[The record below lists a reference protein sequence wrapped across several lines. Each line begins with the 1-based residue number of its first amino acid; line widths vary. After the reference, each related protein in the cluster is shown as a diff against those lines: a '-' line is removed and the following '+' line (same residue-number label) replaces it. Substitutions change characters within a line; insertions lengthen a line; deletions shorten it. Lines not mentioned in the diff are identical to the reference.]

1 MFFKASAVALVLAS
15 FALAGCSSEVV
26 GTPGNPDP
34 TPTPSD
40 PAAGKTFA
48 SAAEAPAYDGA
59 AFAAMQVFDAEKN
72 VYLDETALVSALGEV
87 KLVFFGEQHETAPV
101 QELELWVLSRMTA
114 KYADVALAMEHFQ
127 RDEQPVIDD
136 YLAGAMS
143 EADFEKKGQVWNDYA
158 KYWKPLVDHMKDK
171 GRPVVGLNVPK
182 EALDTLYAAYP
193 KKPLEAFNALGDSFK
208 YAGSIAPRPIPAPDD
223 AFKAYF
229 AANFDPAAHS
239 GMGMNAKESLAYFTD
254 LAVIRDET
262 MGYFAAEEA
271 KKGGRVLTVAGDF
284 HAQTGLATPDRAVR
298 YLGQDAAAYRIV
310 STTTKAKLEE
320 SRGARVSERPLARYW
335 LVYDAK

>member
-1 MFFKASAVALVLAS
+1 MQRLSFSSLALAS
-15 FALAGCSSEVV
+15 VLSLVGCASEVV
-26 GTPGNPDP
+26 TTPGDP
-34 TPTPSD
+34 TSPTPAD
-40 PAAGKTFA
+40 AGKTFA
-48 SAAEAPAYDGA
+48 TAEAAPKYEGT
-59 AFAAMQVFDAEKN
+59 AFTAMQIFDAEKG
-72 VYLDETALVSALGEV
+72 VYLDETALVAQLGEV

-101 QELELWVLSRMTA
+101 QELELWALTRMTA
-114 KYADVALAMEHFQ
+114 KFSDVSLAMEHFQ
-127 RDEQPVIDD
+127 RDEQPILDD
-136 YLAGAMS
+136 YVAGNLTP
-143 EADFEKKGQVWNDYA
+143 EDFEKKSQPWPNYA
-158 KYWKPLVDHMKDK
+158 KYWKPLVDHMKEK

-229 AANFDPAAHS
+229 ADNFDPNAHS
-239 GMGMNAKESLAYFTD
+239 NMGMKPAEALAYFTD

-298 YLGQDAAAYRIV
+298 YLGKDASAYRIV
-310 STTTKAKLEE
+310 STTPRTKLAEAMAK
-320 SRGARVSERPLARYW
+320 RVSDRKLARFW
-335 LVYDAK
+335 FVFDAK